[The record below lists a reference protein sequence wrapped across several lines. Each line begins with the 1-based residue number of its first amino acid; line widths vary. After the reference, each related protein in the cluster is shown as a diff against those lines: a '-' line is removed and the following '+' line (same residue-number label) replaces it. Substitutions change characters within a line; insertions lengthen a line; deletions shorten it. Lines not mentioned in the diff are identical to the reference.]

1 MILAKGLR
9 RLIQSGSMTLIDA
22 NGETHR
28 IVGKKSGPDVT
39 VRLHDRALHASLMLN
54 PRLKV
59 GEAYM
64 DGTLSVDD
72 GRLYEFLD
80 LLGHNMADLESHPIV
95 GLKKALERI
104 VRVIGQYN
112 PIGRAQRNVAHHYD
126 LNGALYD
133 TFLDSD
139 RQYSC
144 AYFRTPQDT
153 LEQAQAAKKAH
164 IIAKLLIQP
173 EHKVLDIGSGWGGL
187 GLQIARDTGADVT
200 GVTLSVEQHNTSS
213 HRALEAGLADRA
225 RFKLVDYRQQTGTYD
240 RIVSVGMFEHVGAPH
255 YREFFAKVK
264 ALLAEDGV
272 MLLHSIG
279 SMGPPGSQNP
289 WFRKYIFPGGY
300 TPSLSEV
307 LAAIERVGL
316 YVTDVEVLR
325 LHYAETLLHW
335 RQRFMANRER
345 VKAMAGF
352 DDRFCRM
359 WEFYLAASEMSFRR
373 MGQMVFQLQLTKNP
387 TAVPQTRDYMIDGER
402 SGRLSAVAAE

>member
-9 RLIQSGSMTLIDA
+9 RLIRGGSMTLIDA
-22 NGETHR
+22 DGVSHR
-28 IVGKKSGPDVT
+28 IEGRRPGPDVT
-39 VRLHDRALHASLMLN
+39 VRLHDRALHWSLMAN

-64 DGTLSVDD
+64 DGGLTVDD

-80 LLGHNMADLESHPIV
+80 LLGLNMADLESHPFV
-95 GLKKALERI
+95 RVKMALERI
-104 VRVIGQYN
+104 VRVLGQYN

-133 TFLDSD
+133 TFLDAD

-164 IIAKLLIQP
+164 IIAKLLIEP
-173 EHKVLDIGSGWGGL
+173 EHRVLDIGSGWGGL

-200 GVTLSVEQHNTSS
+200 GVTLSVEQHTVSS
-213 HRALEAGLADRA
+213 RRALETGLADRA
-225 RFKLVDYRQQTGTYD
+225 RFKLLDYRKETGTYD

-264 ALLAEDGV
+264 SLLSDDGV

-279 SMGPPGSQNP
+279 TMGPPGTQNP
-289 WFRKYIFPGGY
+289 WVRKYIFPGGY

-307 LAAIERVGL
+307 LRAIEHVGL
-316 YVTDVEVLR
+316 FVTDVEILR
-325 LHYAETLLHW
+325 LHYAETLKHW
-335 RQRFMANRER
+335 RLRFMANRDR
-345 VKAMAGF
+345 VKAMAGY

-359 WEFYLAASEMSFRR
+359 WEFYLAAAEMSFRR
-373 MGQMVFQLQLTKNP
+373 MTQMVFQLQLAKKQS
-387 TAVPQTRDYMIDGER
+387 AVPLTRDYMIDGER
-402 SGRLSAVAAE
+402 GSRLPVAAE